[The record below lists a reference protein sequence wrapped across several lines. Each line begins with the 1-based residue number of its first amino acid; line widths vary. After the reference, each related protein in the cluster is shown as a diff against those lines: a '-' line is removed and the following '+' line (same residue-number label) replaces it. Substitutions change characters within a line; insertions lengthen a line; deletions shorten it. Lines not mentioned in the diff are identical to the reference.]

1 MAKPLHTAFLSFMH
15 PAMSRLKELGVG
27 FGALLRG
34 FIFLAGRPR
43 LWIWAILPTMV
54 NLLLLGL
61 MVGVSFHYYGDLYGW
76 LISHIGLAEI
86 AAPETWWQHLL
97 NALIFAAGLVL
108 KALIVLLTLVLLL
121 LFTYALSFVVAGPFN
136 DALSERVE
144 QLLTGAEPPPFALK
158 KFVADLWRTVR
169 VELIKA
175 GILLAIPVA
184 LFVVSFIPVVGG
196 PLYLLLTFAF
206 GAWDLGFSYADLPY
220 GRRAAPFRTRWAF
233 ARSNRFAL
241 MGLGA
246 GFAIPFFALLFA
258 APMVAGG
265 TILFVEKQGASALR
279 PEGASAS

>member
-1 MAKPLHTAFLSFMH
+1 
-15 PAMSRLKELGVG
+15 MSRIKELGNG
-27 FGALLRG
+27 FSALVRG

-43 LWIWAILPTMV
+43 LWIWAILPTV
-54 NLLLLGL
+54 INLLLLGL
-61 MVGVSFHYYGDLYGW
+61 MVGVCFHYYGDLYSW
-76 LISHIGLAEI
+76 LVAHLGLTEI
-86 AAPETWWQHLL
+86 ASPQGFWQHVLSG
-97 NALIFAAGLVL
+97 LIFAAGLVL

-121 LFTYALSFVVAGPFN
+121 LVTYALSFVVAGPFN

-144 QLLTGAEPPPFALK
+144 TALTGAEPPPFAFS
-158 KFVADLWRTVR
+158 KFVADLWRTIR
-169 VELIKA
+169 VELVKA

-196 PLYLLLTFAF
+196 PLYLLLTFVF

-233 ARSNRFAL
+233 ARQHRWAL

-246 GFAIPFFALLFA
+246 GFAIPFFALIFA

-265 TILFVEKQGASALR
+265 TILFVSKGADASLK
-279 PEGASAS
+279 PEGAPAS